1 MKENE
6 YQTNKKSF
14 IEFVKKNDLN
24 EQNIYDALY
33 NFGRIKSYLDILAPL
48 LSEIEESNEKM
59 IIPEE
64 EKRLFKELDCQFMDI
79 IVYLHKIT
87 LELVADNKKTLV
99 LNEKLEKSI
108 DVWMKTFE
116 QFTVPRKNVIDLY
129 GLL

>member
-24 EQNIYDALY
+24 KQNIYDALY
-33 NFGRIKSYLDILAPL
+33 NLGKIKSYLDILAPL

-79 IVYLHKIT
+79 IVYLHKIV

-99 LNEKLEKSI
+99 LNEKLERSI